1 MASSFL
7 NTSHRPTSVST
18 RFQSADHS
26 CATHT
31 SFLPPSKHIYTPAT
45 YENPQIC
52 MHNPPR
58 LSISTRLP
66 PTKTH
71 RYACTTHPV

>member
-18 RFQSADHS
+18 RFLSADNPCVIHMP
-26 CATHT
+26 
-31 SFLPPSKHIYTPAT
+31 FLPPSKHIYTPDT
-45 YENPQIC
+45 YENAQTC
-52 MHNPPR
+52 VHNPPR